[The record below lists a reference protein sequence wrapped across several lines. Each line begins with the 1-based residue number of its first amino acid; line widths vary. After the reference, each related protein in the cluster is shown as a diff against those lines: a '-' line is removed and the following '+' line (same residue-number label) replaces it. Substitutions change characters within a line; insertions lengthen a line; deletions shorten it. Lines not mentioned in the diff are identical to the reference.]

1 MQMRSTQAGCDVL
14 KRLVSRVRQIS
25 DKRLVKMPAIIA
37 IAIML
42 WSTGVGCL
50 ICCAR
55 ASIDQCCRTRRVDG
69 TESTASGNSLNIDQ
83 RSCCNNKGAQTAAEL
98 STSKDKAHC
107 CSGEARANG
116 PSTLAQLVDH
126 RTIASSMTSQ
136 PIRISNVRRLSGCAT
151 RAPVRD
157 RGSTHLLCCVLLI

>member
-1 MQMRSTQAGCDVL
+1 MRSTQAGCDVQ

-25 DKRLVKMPAIIA
+25 DKRLVKKPASIA

-50 ICCAR
+50 ICCAS
-55 ASIDQCCRTRRVDG
+55 ASIDQCCRIRRVDG
-69 TESTASGNSLNIDQ
+69 TQSTASGNSLNTEEH
-83 RSCCNNKGAQTAAEL
+83 SCCSNKGGRTAAEL

-107 CSGEARANG
+107 CSDEARPNG

-126 RTIASSMTSQ
+126 RKIASGMTSQ

-151 RAPVRD
+151 RARVRD